1 MLAYSSVNS
10 RFYTNFSAHG
20 KMPIRQPSDSLLGSS
35 FFRHFLHLK
44 VESLWHLE
52 TGKWG
57 SLALRILWDVMAFR
71 QVKMR
76 CSASFSTASLAAK
89 SFSHEAGQVSSWQT
103 VPLCPKSSLMK
114 TQECWIFDESLWV
127 KTGSLMEICVG
138 DCSAWDN
145 K

>member
-1 MLAYSSVNS
+1 
-10 RFYTNFSAHG
+10 
-20 KMPIRQPSDSLLGSS
+20 
-35 FFRHFLHLK
+35 
-44 VESLWHLE
+44 
-52 TGKWG
+52 
-57 SLALRILWDVMAFR
+57 MAFR

-89 SFSHEAGQVSSWQT
+89 SFSHEASQVSSWQT

-138 DCSAWDN
+138 DCSA
-145 K
+145 